1 MSIRW
6 NFRNFRRAK
15 KLPERTSSFSFSVCP
30 LGVLEHYVCQLS
42 LAARAALDTKWHDN
56 NIDGHAWGEDAL
68 PVSVN
73 SMLCL
78 HSMGSGIWFRHCAGI

>member
-1 MSIRW
+1 
-6 NFRNFRRAK
+6 
-15 KLPERTSSFSFSVCP
+15 
-30 LGVLEHYVCQLS
+30 VCQLS

-78 HSMGSGIWFRHCAGI
+78 HSRVQAFGFGIAPEFDLYQKASGCHPIEWHFVKTRFVKTGTI